1 MWIVPGV
8 ADGKSGSTM
17 GSKVLGRIVNVGVGP
32 RGPDVQ
38 MNLSVPE
45 DWILSGATL
54 EIELP
59 RNLACATCG
68 GGGCDKCERSGAVSL
83 RGRNDPA
90 ELVEV
95 TLQSSSVSDDVPS
108 SRTRRIV
115 LRIPERGGYAR
126 SDGSEQIP
134 RGNLLLS
141 VRAGPAPPRGV
152 KRLAGPSI
160 PPEASRADAPPP
172 ADGAIG
178 TPNAP
183 AFPWRLWLLAVGVVA
198 LVLLLWLLL
207 RR

>member
-1 MWIVPGV
+1 
-8 ADGKSGSTM
+8 
-17 GSKVLGRIVNVGVGP
+17 
-32 RGPDVQ
+32 

-45 DWILSGATL
+45 DWILTGATL

-59 RNLACATCG
+59 RNLACASCG
-68 GGGCDKCERSGAVSL
+68 GGGCDKCDRSGAVSL
-83 RGRNDPA
+83 RGRTDPA

-115 LRIPERGGYAR
+115 VRIPERGGHAPA
-126 SDGSEQIP
+126 SGGAVP

-141 VRAGPAPPRGV
+141 VRAGPPPPRGV

-160 PPEASRADAPPP
+160 PPEVDTADVPASLAAGTSVP
-172 ADGAIG
+172 AKSAL
-178 TPNAP
+178 
-183 AFPWRLWLLAVGVVA
+183 PWWLWPLAAGVVA
-198 LVLLLWLLL
+198 LLVLLWQLL

>member
-1 MWIVPGV
+1 
-8 ADGKSGSTM
+8 
-17 GSKVLGRIVNVGVGP
+17 
-32 RGPDVQ
+32 

-45 DWILSGATL
+45 DWILTGATL

-59 RNLACATCG
+59 RNLACASCG
-68 GGGCDKCERSGAVSL
+68 GGGCDKCDRSGAVSL

-115 LRIPERGGYAR
+115 VRIPERGGHAPP
-126 SDGSEQIP
+126 SSGAPVP

-141 VRAGPAPPRGV
+141 VRAGPPPPRGI
-152 KRLAGPSI
+152 KKLAGPSI
-160 PPEASRADAPPP
+160 PPELGEGDAPPP
-172 ADGAIG
+172 AEPTAAASSR
-178 TPNAP
+178 PV
-183 AFPWRLWLLAVGVVA
+183 FPWWVWPVFAGIT
-198 LVLLLWLLL
+198 VLLVVLWRLL

>member
-1 MWIVPGV
+1 
-8 ADGKSGSTM
+8 
-17 GSKVLGRIVNVGVGP
+17 
-32 RGPDVQ
+32 

-45 DWILSGATL
+45 DWILTGATL

-59 RNLACATCG
+59 RNLACASCG
-68 GGGCDKCERSGAVSL
+68 GGGCDKCDRSGAVSL

-115 LRIPERGGYAR
+115 VRIPERGGHPPSGGAE
-126 SDGSEQIP
+126 SLP

-141 VRAGPAPPRGV
+141 VRAGPPPPRGV
-152 KRLAGPSI
+152 KRLPGPSI
-160 PPEASRADAPPP
+160 PPEEADAP
-172 ADGAIG
+172 
-178 TPNAP
+178 AP
-183 AFPWRLWLLAVGVVA
+183 AAGTTGPPRVQAGPWWLWPLVVGVAMLLLLAW
-198 LVLLLWLLL
+198 VLFH

>member
-1 MWIVPGV
+1 
-8 ADGKSGSTM
+8 
-17 GSKVLGRIVNVGVGP
+17 
-32 RGPDVQ
+32 

-45 DWILSGATL
+45 EWILTGATL

-59 RNLACATCG
+59 RNLACASCG
-68 GGGCDKCERSGAVSL
+68 GGGCDRCDRSGAVSL

-90 ELVEV
+90 ESVEV

-115 LRIPERGGYAR
+115 VRIPERGGHAPP
-126 SDGSEQIP
+126 SSGDPVP

-152 KRLAGPSI
+152 KKLAGPSI
-160 PPEASRADAPPP
+160 PPEVAPEAEAPGQRSIRAAAQQVPPR
-172 ADGAIG
+172 
-178 TPNAP
+178 
-183 AFPWRLWLLAVGVVA
+183 WLWPLAAGVVA
-198 LVLLLWLLL
+198 LLVLLWMLL

>member
-1 MWIVPGV
+1 
-8 ADGKSGSTM
+8 M
-17 GSKVLGRIVNVGVGP
+17 GSKVLGRIVSVGDGP

-45 DWILSGATL
+45 DWILTGATL

-59 RNLACATCG
+59 RNLACASCG
-68 GGGCDKCERSGAVSL
+68 GGGCDACERSGAVSL
-83 RGRNDPA
+83 RGRNDPV
-90 ELVEV
+90 ESVEV

-115 LRIPERGGYAR
+115 VRIPERGGHAPLG
-126 SDGSEQIP
+126 GSAPVP

-160 PPEASRADAPPP
+160 PPEQAGDAPAAETAMAP
-172 ADGAIG
+172 
-178 TPNAP
+178 TPQES
-183 AFPWRLWLLAVGVVA
+183 PWWLWPLVAGVVA
-198 LVLLLWLLL
+198 LLLFGWLLF

>member
-1 MWIVPGV
+1 
-8 ADGKSGSTM
+8 
-17 GSKVLGRIVNVGVGP
+17 
-32 RGPDVQ
+32 

-45 DWILSGATL
+45 DWILAGATL

-59 RNLACATCG
+59 RNLACASCG
-68 GGGCDKCERSGAVSL
+68 GGGCDACDRSGAVSL
-83 RGRNDPA
+83 RGRNDSA

-115 LRIPERGGYAR
+115 VRIPERGGHAQA
-126 SDGSEQIP
+126 SDGAPIP

-160 PPEASRADAPPP
+160 PPDGAAPDAP
-172 ADGAIG
+172 
-178 TPNAP
+178 AP
-183 AFPWRLWLLAVGVVA
+183 AAVGTGAASPSALPWWLWPLAAGVVA
-198 LVLLLWLLL
+198 LLLLGWLLF